1 MRSLRDPLTGTRTS
15 TLKRTSTAIFSQ
27 PGFRAFLM
35 VRLAAMFA
43 MQIQAIVVAWHMYD
57 MTRHP
62 LTLAYVG
69 LAQFIPMVLLL
80 LPAGDLLDRFDRR
93 RILQISWGVSVLS
106 SAALLWLALT
116 GTVDT
121 WPYYVALFV
130 FGCTRAFTGPAV
142 QSLLPQIVAREH
154 LAQAIATNSMIMK
167 VAVIAGPLLGGLL
180 YAAIGGWTFGVCLL
194 GFAIGVL
201 LLQWVPSVRIV
212 RPFDDQTTAVSRF
225 TAGIRFITSRPII
238 LGAISLDLFAVL
250 LGGVVALLPIYAAEI
265 LHVGPAGLGL
275 LRSAIAL
282 GELGMGFYLSIRPL
296 NARMGQRMF
305 LAVAVFGVANL
316 VFALSTWFW
325 VSCAAL
331 FVAGAAD
338 MISVYIRSSLIQFAT
353 PDDMRG
359 RVSAV
364 NMLFIGSSNELGEFR
379 AGVSATAL
387 GTVPAA
393 LFGAISTLVIVGL
406 WTRLFRPLWTIENNE
421 QALPERQKQPG

>member
-212 RPFDDQTTAVSRF
+212 RPVDDQTTAVSRF

>member
-1 MRSLRDPLTGTRTS
+1 MTRTRTS
-15 TLKRTSTAIFSQ
+15 TLKRTSTAVFSQ
-27 PGFRAFLM
+27 PGFRAFLL

-93 RILQISWGVSVLS
+93 RILQLSWSVSVLS
-106 SAALLWLALT
+106 SAALLWLALSET
-116 GTVDT
+116 LDT

-142 QSLLPQIVAREH
+142 QSLLPQIVARGH

-180 YAAIGGWTFGVCLL
+180 YAAVGGWTFGVCLL
-194 GFAIGVL
+194 GFALGVI

-212 RPFDDQTTAVSRF
+212 RPVDDQTTAVTRF

-325 VSCAAL
+325 VSCVAL
-331 FVAGAAD
+331 FIAGAAD

-393 LFGAISTLVIVGL
+393 LFGAISTLLIVGL

-421 QALPERQKQPG
+421 QALPERQKDPA

>member
-1 MRSLRDPLTGTRTS
+1 MTRTRTS
-15 TLKRTSTAIFSQ
+15 TLKRTSTAVFSQ
-27 PGFRAFLM
+27 PGFRAFLL

-93 RILQISWGVSVLS
+93 RILQLSWSVSVLS
-106 SAALLWLALT
+106 SAALLWLALSET
-116 GTVDT
+116 LDT

-180 YAAIGGWTFGVCLL
+180 YAAVGGWTFGICLL
-194 GFAIGVL
+194 GFALGVI

-212 RPFDDQTTAVSRF
+212 RPVDDQTTAVTRF

-325 VSCAAL
+325 VSCVAL
-331 FVAGAAD
+331 FIAGAAD

-387 GTVPAA
+387 GIVPAA
-393 LFGAISTLVIVGL
+393 LFGAISTLLIVGL

-421 QALPERQKQPG
+421 QALPERQKDPA